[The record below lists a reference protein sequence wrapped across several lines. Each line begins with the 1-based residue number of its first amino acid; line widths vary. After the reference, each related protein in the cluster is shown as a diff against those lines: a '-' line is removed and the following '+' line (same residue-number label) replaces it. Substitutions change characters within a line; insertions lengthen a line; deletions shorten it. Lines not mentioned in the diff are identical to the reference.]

1 MTYPRLCDKYRDQ
14 INAETKKEREM
25 VKEIDTVLRKQI
37 EDGDKLVRELIQII
51 QTDLS
56 VKLKGAIV
64 KISV

>member
-1 MTYPRLCDKYRDQ
+1 
-14 INAETKKEREM
+14 M

-37 EDGDKLVRELIQII
+37 EQGDAKVRELIQII

-56 VKLKGAIV
+56 TRLKGAIV